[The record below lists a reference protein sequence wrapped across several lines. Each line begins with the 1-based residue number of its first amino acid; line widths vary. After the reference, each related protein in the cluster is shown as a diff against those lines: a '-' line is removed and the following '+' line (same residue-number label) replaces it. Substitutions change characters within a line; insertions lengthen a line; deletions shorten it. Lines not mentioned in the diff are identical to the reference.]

1 MKLETMR
8 KTLSEDNLGKWTAPL
23 APAIFWGWAV
33 YQAAMAINIIQ
44 PLAVIGAIG
53 FALAI
58 EVVGMVSGKNAIR
71 FTVAG
76 HWLAIP
82 SWVSLTMYTGI
93 GMYELRDSIFR
104 FAFLFSFLA
113 YVNSGVSAIWERNA
127 QAKIDTTAERKLTQ
141 AEEKAADRA
150 DKQAE
155 AERAQQLKLAQLAAQ
170 KEVQLAKVTAATSR
184 QDSGNLPQE
193 KRQYGGN
200 AQWDYTDWRLV
211 PLEIKRKIATMTA
224 PELAPIMPHLG
235 DTTRRSW
242 VRKAKAEY
250 GNLPPNSP
258 YVAEQGASGD

>member
-1 MKLETMR
+1 MKLETIR

-58 EVVGMVSGKNAIR
+58 EIVGMVSGKNAIR

-82 SWVSLTMYTGI
+82 SWVSLAMYTGI

-127 QAKIDTTAERKLTQ
+127 QAKLDTTAERKLTQ
-141 AEEKAADRA
+141 VEQLAAERA

-170 KEVQLAKVTAATSR
+170 KEVQLAKVQAASQR
-184 QDSGNLPQE
+184 QDGGDLPQE
-193 KRQYGGN
+193 KRQEASGKVSWRTMPPEERLAIARATP
-200 AQWDYTDWRLV
+200 AQLAEKYPHIAERTIRKWRQDSAQLA
-211 PLEIKRKIATMTA
+211 ATM
-224 PELAPIMPHLG
+224 PH
-235 DTTRRSW
+235 
-242 VRKAKAEY
+242 
-250 GNLPPNSP
+250 NSP

>member
-1 MKLETMR
+1 MSVSSLK
-8 KTLSEDNLGKWTAPL
+8 KTFSEDNLGKWTAPL

-82 SWVSLTMYTGI
+82 SWVSLAMYTGI

-127 QAKIDTTAERKLTQ
+127 QAKIDTTAERKTSQ
-141 AEEKAADRA
+141 AEQIAADRA
-150 DKQAE
+150 EKQAE
-155 AERAQQLKLAQLAAQ
+155 AERAQVLKLAQLAAQ
-170 KEVQLAKVTAATSR
+170 KEVQLAKIATNNEAKIAPKIAKLSHESSPSPRRKNTLTVAEKAAIAQMETADIVATFGVKPRVAQLWRVEFAPPVTAG
-184 QDSGNLPQE
+184 DN
-193 KRQYGGN
+193 
-200 AQWDYTDWRLV
+200 RL
-211 PLEIKRKIATMTA
+211 
-224 PELAPIMPHLG
+224 
-235 DTTRRSW
+235 
-242 VRKAKAEY
+242 
-250 GNLPPNSP
+250 
-258 YVAEQGASGD
+258 SGD

>member
-1 MKLETMR
+1 MSVSSLK
-8 KTLSEDNLGKWTAPL
+8 KTFSEDNLGKWTAPL

-58 EVVGMVSGKNAIR
+58 EIVGMVSGKNAIR

-82 SWVSLTMYTGI
+82 SWVSLAMYTGI

-127 QAKIDTTAERKLTQ
+127 QAKIDTTAERKTSQ
-141 AEEKAADRA
+141 AEQIAADRA
-150 DKQAE
+150 EKQAE
-155 AERAQQLKLAQLAAQ
+155 AERAQVLKLAQLAAQ
-170 KEVQLAKVTAATSR
+170 KEVQLAKIATNNEAKIAPKIAKLSHESSPSPRRKNTLTVAEKAAIAQMETADIVATFGVKPRVAQLWRVEFAPPVTAG
-184 QDSGNLPQE
+184 DN
-193 KRQYGGN
+193 
-200 AQWDYTDWRLV
+200 RL
-211 PLEIKRKIATMTA
+211 
-224 PELAPIMPHLG
+224 
-235 DTTRRSW
+235 
-242 VRKAKAEY
+242 
-250 GNLPPNSP
+250 
-258 YVAEQGASGD
+258 SGD